1 MKNIHSNESKI
12 SYDICFAKL
21 KKLLSKYIYIKYLL
35 ELKIR
40 NDSYFFVISDF
51 IFDLI

>member
-21 KKLLSKYIYIKYLL
+21 KKLLSKYIYIY
-35 ELKIR
+35 KI
-40 NDSYFFVISDF
+40 F
-51 IFDLI
+51 IGIKNQK

>member
-21 KKLLSKYIYIKYLL
+21 KKLLSKYIYI
-35 ELKIR
+35 
-40 NDSYFFVISDF
+40 
-51 IFDLI
+51 